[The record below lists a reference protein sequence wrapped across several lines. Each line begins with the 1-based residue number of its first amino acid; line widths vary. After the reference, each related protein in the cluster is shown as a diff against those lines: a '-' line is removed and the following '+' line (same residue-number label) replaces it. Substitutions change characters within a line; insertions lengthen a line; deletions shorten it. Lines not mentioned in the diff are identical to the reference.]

1 MQCFS
6 VFIDANWWL
15 VNPHLQYRM
24 QWSKGM
30 LSKTALE
37 STDSC
42 PSFVSSQEGNRT
54 YILPVS
60 QETRDPSPWKAVA
73 FEGVYRKC
81 WPFLHKCEVKKK
93 KVLQTYS
100 GTAETY
106 QKERFCTLRLCNMES
121 FSSLHTKPC
130 IFLFKWLLFS
140 YFSDFYDNQIRSSS
154 CRNTENSKRLSNL

>member
-93 KVLQTYS
+93 KKKYCKPIQEQLKRTKKKSFPLSDYVIWNPFPHYIPNHVYFCLNDSSFPTFQTS
-100 GTAETY
+100 MTI
-106 QKERFCTLRLCNMES
+106 K
-121 FSSLHTKPC
+121 
-130 IFLFKWLLFS
+130 
-140 YFSDFYDNQIRSSS
+140 
-154 CRNTENSKRLSNL
+154 